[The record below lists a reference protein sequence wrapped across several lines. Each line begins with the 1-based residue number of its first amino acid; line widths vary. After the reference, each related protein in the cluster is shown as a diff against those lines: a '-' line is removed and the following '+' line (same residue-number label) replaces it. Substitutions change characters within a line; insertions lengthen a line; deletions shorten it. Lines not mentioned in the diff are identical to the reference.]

1 MFNKEIED
9 LKNKQTEIGNTIM
22 EMKTTLEG
30 INSRI
35 TKEKYEYVSWK
46 TVQWKL
52 LPKNRKNKKMKINE
66 NSLRKLYNNINGTKI
81 RIIRTPEK

>member
-1 MFNKEIED
+1 MD
-9 LKNKQTEIGNTIM
+9 NTIM

-35 TKEKYEYVSWK
+35 TKEKYKYVSWK
-46 TVQWKL
+46 TVQQKL
-52 LPKNRKNKKMKINE
+52 LPKNRKKKKIKRNE
-66 NSLRKLYNNINGTKI
+66 DNLRNLYNNINGTKI

>member
-46 TVQWKL
+46 TV
-52 LPKNRKNKKMKINE
+52 
-66 NSLRKLYNNINGTKI
+66 
-81 RIIRTPEK
+81 